1 MEKPESKDKTALY
14 KNKMTERIK
23 EFIVAAVI
31 TVVIVYYVL
40 RLFAFLYVF
49 SGAMSDSQIKQRP
62 AIEQAHLKA
71 EHLRHGE
78 SNKK

>member
-1 MEKPESKDKTALY
+1 
-14 KNKMTERIK
+14 MTEKIK

-31 TVVIVYYVL
+31 TVAILYYVL
-40 RLFAFLYVF
+40 RLFAFLYAY
-49 SGAMSDSQIKQRP
+49 SGAMIDIKHRP

-71 EHLRHGE
+71 ESLRHGK

>member
-1 MEKPESKDKTALY
+1 
-14 KNKMTERIK
+14 MTEKIK

-40 RLFAFLYVF
+40 RLFAFLYVY
-49 SGAMSDSQIKQRP
+49 SGAMTDSQIKHRP

-71 EHLRHGE
+71 ENLRHGK

>member
-1 MEKPESKDKTALY
+1 METPESKVKTALY
-14 KNKMTERIK
+14 KNKMTEKIK

-40 RLFAFLYVF
+40 RLFAFLYVY
-49 SGAMSDSQIKQRP
+49 SGLTNTQIKKRP

-71 EHLRHGE
+71 ESLRHGK